1 MDVLGQIIR
10 VHVDVTNGNRQTQ
23 DLLHLEL
30 NGSLD
35 FLNLGGHRLAVSQ
48 GGREFTSLV
57 QTRAQQTRDLLDESF
72 TREESIEF
80 LGCKEIE
87 LYTVMTSG
95 HDIRHNRKNKL
106 TEILDQ
112 FLVLVQFLQSI
123 SIHAWDTSSSS
134 FITMLLISKNADGHF
149 WSGNMLE
156 LDGARETLVLLGIVI
171 LKTNLEFNGFQ
182 EIPLLIDRLGQKCV
196 HSLIKEYHAILWTT
210 SLRWKAGT

>member
-80 LGCKEIE
+80 LG
-87 LYTVMTSG
+87 
-95 HDIRHNRKNKL
+95 
-106 TEILDQ
+106 EILDQ

-123 SIHAWDTSSSS
+123 SIHAWDTSSGS

-156 LDGARETLVLLGIVI
+156 PVKKWQV
-171 LKTNLEFNGFQ
+171 
-182 EIPLLIDRLGQKCV
+182 
-196 HSLIKEYHAILWTT
+196 
-210 SLRWKAGT
+210 